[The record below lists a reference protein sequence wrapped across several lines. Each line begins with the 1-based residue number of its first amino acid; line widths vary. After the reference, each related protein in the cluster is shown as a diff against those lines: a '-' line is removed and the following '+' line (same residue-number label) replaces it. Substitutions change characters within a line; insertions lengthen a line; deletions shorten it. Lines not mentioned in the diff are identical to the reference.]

1 MRIWTVDFIDKTVC
15 IPVITTYFLT
25 RHSAEKFCKKNE
37 KFLAKN
43 NLSASY
49 GAEHVFLHAPKVQ
62 GEKNE

>member
-15 IPVITTYFLT
+15 VPVITTYFLT
-25 RHSAEKFCKKNE
+25 RHSAEKFYKKNE

-49 GAEHVFLHAPKVQ
+49 GAEHVFLHAPKVR